1 MNAVLL
7 IDFGSTYTKVT
18 AVDLDTEEIIGTSQS
33 FTTIETDI
41 NDGLGNAV
49 KLLRE
54 KIGDVQF
61 NEQFACSS
69 AAGGLKMVAIGLV
82 PELTAKA
89 AKMAS
94 LGAGAKV
101 MKTFSYQLT
110 DMDLEEI
117 DEINPD
123 IVLLTGGIDGGNK
136 EVIVYNAEM
145 LAKSQKNF
153 PIVYAGNRNCA
164 AQSKEIL
171 EKAGKECYVC
181 ENVMPK
187 LEQPNI
193 EPAQKQIRE
202 IFLQEIVKAKGLSE
216 AEELVGD
223 ILMPTPS
230 AMLTAMKLLA
240 KGTKKEEGIGD
251 LVGVD
256 LGGATTDIYSMCQ
269 GLPSQ
274 SGTVLKGLRE
284 TYAKRTV
291 EGDIGMRYSI
301 KGIVEAT
308 DIDRVCE
315 ISGLSEDRA
324 LELID
329 YLSVHTDVVPNGDE
343 EMIMLDKALASL
355 AIETAVTRHAGHL
368 EQIFTPMGITYMQ
381 LGKDL
386 TQVKKV
392 IVTGG
397 ALIHTE
403 NTADIAE
410 YALYNDIQA
419 MSLKPKK
426 ADILVDRKYILAA
439 MGLLSTNYPETALR
453 IMKKELIKDGNNE

>member
-18 AVDLDTEEIIGTSQS
+18 AVDVDKEEILGTSQS

-41 NDGLGNAV
+41 NDGLSNAV
-49 KLLRE
+49 RLLKE
-54 KIGDVQF
+54 KIGDVEFSAQY
-61 NEQFACSS
+61 ACSS

-101 MKTFSYQLT
+101 MKTYSYQLT
-110 DMDLEEI
+110 EEDLQEI
-117 DEINPD
+117 DRLSPD

-145 LAKSQKNF
+145 LSKSKKNF

-164 AQSKEIL
+164 AQCKEIL
-171 EKAGKECYVC
+171 KDKTCFVC

-216 AEELVGD
+216 AQKLIDD

-240 KGTKKEEGIGD
+240 KGTKHEDGIGD

-256 LGGATTDIYSMCQ
+256 LGGATTDVYSMCQ
-269 GLPSQ
+269 GLPTTAS
-274 SGTVLKGLRE
+274 TVLKGLRE

-308 DIDRVCE
+308 DIERVCE
-315 ISGLSEDRA
+315 ISGLDEDRA
-324 LELID
+324 TELID
-329 YLSVHTDVVPNGDE
+329 YLSVHTDVVPNGDPE
-343 EMIMLDKALASL
+343 LIMLDKALASL
-355 AIETAVTRHAGHL
+355 AIETAVTRHAGSL
-368 EQIFTPMGITYMQ
+368 EQVFTPMGIAYMQ
-381 LGKDL
+381 TGKDL
-386 TQVKKV
+386 TPVRKI

-403 NTADIAE
+403 NTAEIAS
-410 YALYNDIQA
+410 YALFNEMQS

-439 MGLLSTNYPETALR
+439 MGLLSTNYPEVALR
-453 IMKKELIKDGNNE
+453 IMKKELVKDGSNE

>member
-1 MNAVLL
+1 MKAVLL

-18 AVDLDTEEIIGTSQS
+18 AVDLDTEEILGTSQS

-41 NDGLGNAV
+41 NDGLNNAV
-49 KLLRE
+49 KILRE
-54 KIGDVQF
+54 KIGDIEF
-61 NEQFACSS
+61 SEQYACSS
-69 AAGGLKMVAIGLV
+69 AAGGLKMVSIGLV
-82 PELTAKA
+82 PELTMKA

-101 MKTFSYQLT
+101 MKTYAYQLT
-110 DMDLEEI
+110 EADLEEI

-136 EVIVYNAEM
+136 EVIVYNAGV
-145 LAKSQKNF
+145 LAKSKRNF

-164 AQSKEIL
+164 STCKEIL
-171 EKAGKECYVC
+171 KDKNVFIC
-181 ENVMPK
+181 ENVMPQ
-187 LEQPNI
+187 LEQPNV

-202 IFLQEIVKAKGLSE
+202 IFLQEIVKAKGLSD
-216 AEELVGD
+216 AEKLIGD

-230 AMLTAMKLLA
+230 AMLTAMKLFA
-240 KGTKKEEGIGD
+240 KGTRHEEGIGD

-269 GLPSQ
+269 GLPAQ

-315 ISGLSEDRA
+315 ISGLSERRA
-324 LELID
+324 EELIE

-343 EMIMLDKALASL
+343 ELIMLDKALASL

-368 EQIFTPMGITYMQ
+368 EQYFTPMGITYMQ
-381 LGKDL
+381 MGKDL

-397 ALIHTE
+397 ALIRTE
-403 NTADIAE
+403 KTAEIAE
-410 YALYNDIQA
+410 YALYNEMQA

>member
-1 MNAVLL
+1 MKAVLL

-18 AVDLDTEEIIGTSQS
+18 AVDLDTEQILGTSQS

-41 NDGLGNAV
+41 NDGLNNAV
-49 KLLRE
+49 RLLRE
-54 KIGDVQF
+54 QIGDIEF
-61 NEQFACSS
+61 SEQYACSS
-69 AAGGLKMVAIGLV
+69 AAGGLRMVSIGLV
-82 PELTAKA
+82 PELTMKA

-101 MKTFSYQLT
+101 MKTYSYQLT
-110 DMDLEEI
+110 EADLEEI

-136 EVIVYNAEM
+136 EVIVYNAGV
-145 LAKSQKNF
+145 LAKSKRNF

-164 AQSKEIL
+164 STCKEIL
-171 EKAGKECYVC
+171 KDKNVFLC
-181 ENVMPK
+181 ENVMPQ
-187 LEQPNI
+187 LEQPNV

-202 IFLQEIVKAKGLSE
+202 IFLQEIVKAKGLSD
-216 AEELVGD
+216 AEKLIGD

-240 KGTKKEEGIGD
+240 KGTKHEEGIGD

-269 GLPSQ
+269 GMPSQ

-315 ISGLSEDRA
+315 ISGLSEARA
-324 LELID
+324 EELIE

-343 EMIMLDKALASL
+343 ELIMLDKALASL

-368 EQIFTPMGITYMQ
+368 EQYFTPLGITYMQ
-381 LGKDL
+381 QGKDL

-397 ALIHTE
+397 ALIRTE
-403 NTADIAE
+403 KTAEIAQ
-410 YALYNDIQA
+410 YALYNEMQA

-426 ADILVDRKYILAA
+426 ADVLVDRKYILAA
-439 MGLLSTNYPETALR
+439 MGLLSTNYPEIALR